1 MHTVRQLVEM
11 GGEDLAV
18 QVNVINACNMASRD
32 AASKEVDQHFPD
44 CIKWILTCYNM
55 DAQLVFGDRIILSRM
70 GFHQGDPLA
79 GLLFSLVLQPIID
92 RINAEVP
99 TLKFNG
105 WFLDDGTVVGTKEEL
120 QRVVDIIKG
129 SALVHC

>member
-1 MHTVRQLVEM
+1 M
-11 GGEDLAV
+11 
-18 QVNVINACNMASRD
+18 
-32 AASKEVDQHFPD
+32 
-44 CIKWILTCYNM
+44 
-55 DAQLVFGDRIILSRM
+55 FGDHIILSRR
-70 GFHQGDPLA
+70 GFHQGDPLS

-92 RINAEVP
+92 RIKAEVP